1 MEDIMSREAV
11 VIDPKEMGRKAEKI
25 YADIRGDLE
34 PAYKGK
40 VVAIDVETGDYF
52 LGDTVIAAGQQG
64 REKYPG
70 RPFYFIRVGYP
81 AVHVRR

>member
-1 MEDIMSREAV
+1 MGDGRAKEDIMSREAV

-34 PAYKGK
+34 PEYKGK

-52 LGDTVIAAGQQG
+52 LLKNDTLVQKSLALSTRKGGIM
-64 REKYPG
+64 R
-70 RPFYFIRVGYP
+70 
-81 AVHVRR
+81 